1 MRNIKRVS
9 FLLMAILFGCTSL
22 YSQTLADV
30 KMGEILNS
38 GDLFQIRAQYPILK
52 DSVSMEM
59 LNLVSEAQLG
69 IGFNQLERAGVA
81 LDSLLQFHQ
90 AELGAETSIGM
101 AALQGMNFLNLGQYA
116 AGGEM
121 GENLVSVLEQQ
132 IPFEQLYSFVFIER
146 IGKALAHTPAPFLS
160 RPAATQSIPMR
171 IDSAGRGQHLMI
183 PVQVNGITKDFIF
196 DTGCSFGNFVSEAY
210 AKEAGLEIVSDS
222 IPVSG
227 TQIGYVKLGVADSLC
242 VGDIVYHHPVFLIA
256 PPNEET
262 DSVFT
267 FDGVLGYHFIRDAK
281 EIILDFEHRCFI
293 FPEQQSE
300 AEPNMY
306 LSSNTPKVRIYY
318 QHQPID
324 ITLDSGNV
332 KSDLGAWFKERF
344 SDAIPQDAQ
353 ERPLKRGGFG
363 GIESFTG
370 YVLPEIIFQLG
381 ATPFT
386 LRQVEVVN
394 DAENR
399 LAAGSLGTD
408 FLQAFKRVTI
418 NYNKMFVKG
427 EK

>member
-1 MRNIKRVS
+1 MRTFILTCIV
-9 FLLMAILFGCTSL
+9 LLFIGNANAQSAADLE
-22 YSQTLADV
+22 LAE
-30 KMGEILNS
+30 MLNS
-38 GDLFQIRAQYPILK
+38 GDMLRLNDRYPQMK
-52 DSVSMEM
+52 DSLQVPM
-59 LNLVSEAQLG
+59 LARLAEANLYVN
-69 IGFNQLERAGVA
+69 FNQPDKAEAAMADLFTHHQQE
-81 LDSLLQFHQ
+81 LDAQTQ
-90 AELGAETSIGM
+90 IGM
-101 AALQGMNFLNLGQYA
+101 SALRAMNFLNLGQYA
-116 AGGEM
+116 AGGEL
-121 GENLVSVLEQQ
+121 GGTLVAALEQQ
-132 IPFEQLYSFVFIER
+132 VPFEQLYSFVFMER
-146 IGKALAHTPAPFLS
+146 IGKALTHSPAPFLS
-160 RPAATQSIPMR
+160 RPTATQQVPMR
-171 IDSAGRGQHLMI
+171 IDSVGRGHHLMI

-210 AKEAGLEIVSDS
+210 AKEAGLEILSDS

-242 VGDIVYHHPVFLIA
+242 VGDMVYHHPVFLIA
-256 PPNEET
+256 PPNAET
-262 DSVFT
+262 DSIFS

-281 EIILDFEHRCFI
+281 EIILDFEHDCFI
-293 FPEQQSE
+293 FPEQPSE

-306 LSSNTPKVRIYY
+306 LSSNTPKIRIFY
-318 QHQPID
+318 QQQPID
-324 ITLDSGNV
+324 ITMDSGNV

-344 SDAIPQDAQ
+344 PEAIPQDAQ

-370 YVLPEIIFQLG
+370 YVLPEITFQLG

-399 LAAGSLGTD
+399 LAAGSLGAD

-418 NYNKMFVKG
+418 NYDQMFVKG

>member
-1 MRNIKRVS
+1 MRTFILTCIV
-9 FLLMAILFGCTSL
+9 LLFIGNANAQSAADLE
-22 YSQTLADV
+22 LAE
-30 KMGEILNS
+30 MLNS
-38 GDLFQIRAQYPILK
+38 GDMLRLNDRYPQIK
-52 DSVSMEM
+52 DSLQVPM
-59 LNLVSEAQLG
+59 LARLAEANLYVN
-69 IGFNQLERAGVA
+69 FNQPDKAEAAMADLFTHHQQE
-81 LDSLLQFHQ
+81 LDAQTQ
-90 AELGAETSIGM
+90 IGM
-101 AALQGMNFLNLGQYA
+101 SALRAMNFLNLGQYA
-116 AGGEM
+116 AGGEL
-121 GENLVSVLEQQ
+121 GGTLVAALEQQ
-132 IPFEQLYSFVFIER
+132 VPFEQLYSFVFMER
-146 IGKALAHTPAPFLS
+146 IGKALAHSPAPFLS
-160 RPAATQSIPMR
+160 RPTATQQVPMR
-171 IDSAGRGQHLMI
+171 IDSVGRGHHLMI

-210 AKEAGLEIVSDS
+210 AKEAGLKIVSDS

-242 VGDIVYHHPVFLIA
+242 VGDMVYHHPIFLIA
-256 PPNEET
+256 PPNAET
-262 DSVFT
+262 DSIFS

-281 EIILDFEHRCFI
+281 EIILDFEHDCFI
-293 FPEQQSE
+293 FPEQPSE

-306 LSSNTPKVRIYY
+306 LSSNTPKIRIFY

-324 ITLDSGNV
+324 ITFDSGNV
-332 KSDLGAWFKERF
+332 KSDLDAWFKEHF
-344 SDAIPQDAQ
+344 PDAIPQDAQ

-363 GIESFTG
+363 GVESFTG
-370 YVLPEIIFQLG
+370 YVLPEITFQLG

-418 NYNKMFVKG
+418 NYDKMFVKG

>member
-1 MRNIKRVS
+1 MRTFILTCIAL
-9 FLLMAILFGCTSL
+9 LLMGNVNAQSAADLE
-22 YSQTLADV
+22 LAE
-30 KMGEILNS
+30 MLNS
-38 GDLFQIRAQYPILK
+38 GDMLRLNDRYPQMK
-52 DSVSMEM
+52 DSLQVPM
-59 LNLVSEAQLG
+59 LARLAEANLYVKAEEAMADLFAHHQ
-69 IGFNQLERAGVA
+69 QE
-81 LDSLLQFHQ
+81 LDAQTQ
-90 AELGAETSIGM
+90 IGM
-101 AALQGMNFLNLGQYA
+101 AALRAMNFLNLGQYA

-121 GENLVSVLEQQ
+121 GEDLVSALEQQ
-132 IPFEQLYSFVFIER
+132 IPFEQLYSFVFMER
-146 IGKALAHTPAPFLS
+146 IGKALAHSPAPFLS
-160 RPAATQSIPMR
+160 RPTATQQVPMR
-171 IDSAGRGQHLMI
+171 IDSVGRGHHLMI

-196 DTGCSFGNFVSEAY
+196 DTGCSFGNFVSEVY

-242 VGDIVYHHPVFLIA
+242 VGDMVYHHPVFLIA
-256 PPNEET
+256 PPNAET
-262 DSVFT
+262 DSVFS

-281 EIILDFEHRCFI
+281 EIILDFEHDCFI
-293 FPEQQSE
+293 FPEQPSE

-306 LSSNTPKVRIYY
+306 LSSNTPKIRIFY
-318 QHQPID
+318 QQQPID
-324 ITLDSGNV
+324 ITMDSGNV

-344 SDAIPQDAQ
+344 PEAIPQDAQ

-370 YVLPEIIFQLG
+370 YVLPEITFQLG

-399 LAAGSLGTD
+399 LAAGSLGAD

-418 NYNKMFVKG
+418 NYDQMFVKG

>member
-1 MRNIKRVS
+1 
-9 FLLMAILFGCTSL
+9 
-22 YSQTLADV
+22 
-30 KMGEILNS
+30 MGE
-38 GDLFQIRAQYPILK
+38 D
-52 DSVSMEM
+52 
-59 LNLVSEAQLG
+59 LVSA
-69 IGFNQLERAGVA
+69 
-81 LDSLLQFHQ
+81 
-90 AELGAETSIGM
+90 
-101 AALQGMNFLNLGQYA
+101 
-116 AGGEM
+116 
-121 GENLVSVLEQQ
+121 LEQQ

-146 IGKALAHTPAPFLS
+146 MGKALAHSPAPFLS
-160 RPAATQSIPMR
+160 RPAATQQVPMR
-171 IDSAGRGQHLMI
+171 IDSVGRGHHLMI

-196 DTGCSFGNFVSEAY
+196 DTGCSFGNFVSEVY

-242 VGDIVYHHPVFLIA
+242 VGDMVYHHPVFLIA
-256 PPNEET
+256 PPNAET
-262 DSVFT
+262 DSVFS

-281 EIILDFEHRCFI
+281 EIILDFEHDCFI
-293 FPEQQSE
+293 FPEQPSE

-306 LSSNTPKVRIYY
+306 LSSNTPKIRIFY
-318 QHQPID
+318 QQQPID
-324 ITLDSGNV
+324 ITMDSGNV

-344 SDAIPQDAQ
+344 PEAIPQDAQ

-370 YVLPEIIFQLG
+370 YVLPEITFQLG

-399 LAAGSLGTD
+399 LAAGSLGAD

-418 NYNKMFVKG
+418 NYDQMFVKG

>member
-1 MRNIKRVS
+1 MRTFILTCIA
-9 FLLMAILFGCTSL
+9 LLFMGHVNAQSTADSE
-22 YSQTLADV
+22 LAE
-30 KMGEILNS
+30 MLNS
-38 GDLFQIRAQYPILK
+38 GDMLRLNTRYPQIK
-52 DSVSMEM
+52 DSLQVPM
-59 LNLVSEAQLG
+59 LARLAEANLY
-69 IGFNQLERAGVA
+69 IHFNQLKKAEKAMA
-81 LDSLLQFHQ
+81 DLFTNHQQELDAQTQ
-90 AELGAETSIGM
+90 IGM
-101 AALQGMNFLNLGQYA
+101 SALRAMNFLNLGQYA
-116 AGGEM
+116 AAGELGGT
-121 GENLVSVLEQQ
+121 LVSALEPQV
-132 IPFEQLYSFVFIER
+132 PFEELYSLVFIER
-146 IGKALAHTPAPFLS
+146 MGKALAHYPAPSFS
-160 RPAATQSIPMR
+160 RPTTTQHVPMR
-171 IDSAGRGQHLMI
+171 IDSAGRGQHLLI
-183 PVQVNGITKDFIF
+183 QVQVNGITKDFIF

-242 VGDIVYHHPVFLIA
+242 VGDMVYHHPVFLIA
-256 PPNEET
+256 PPNAET
-262 DSVFT
+262 DSVFS

-281 EIILDFEHRCFI
+281 EIILDFEHDCFI
-293 FPEQQSE
+293 FPEQPSE

-306 LSSNTPKVRIYY
+306 LSSNTPKIRIFY
-318 QHQPID
+318 QQQPID
-324 ITLDSGNV
+324 ITMDSGNV

-344 SDAIPQDAQ
+344 PEAIPQDAQ

-370 YVLPEIIFQLG
+370 YVLPEITFQLG

-418 NYNKMFVKG
+418 NYDQMFVKG

>member
-1 MRNIKRVS
+1 MRTFILTCIAL
-9 FLLMAILFGCTSL
+9 LLMGNVNAQSAADLE
-22 YSQTLADV
+22 LAE
-30 KMGEILNS
+30 MLNS
-38 GDLFQIRAQYPILK
+38 GDMLRLNDRYPQMK
-52 DSVSMEM
+52 DSLQVPMLARLAEANLYVS
-59 LNLVSEAQLG
+59 
-69 IGFNQLERAGVA
+69 FNQLEKAEEA
-81 LDSLLQFHQ
+81 MADLFAHHQQELDAQTQ
-90 AELGAETSIGM
+90 IGM
-101 AALQGMNFLNLGQYA
+101 SALRAMNFLNLGQYA
-116 AGGEM
+116 AGGEL
-121 GENLVSVLEQQ
+121 GGTLVAALEQQ
-132 IPFEQLYSFVFIER
+132 VPFEQLYSFVFMER
-146 IGKALAHTPAPFLS
+146 IGKALTHSPAPFLS
-160 RPAATQSIPMR
+160 RPTATQQVPMR
-171 IDSAGRGQHLMI
+171 IDSVGRGHHLMI

-210 AKEAGLEIVSDS
+210 AKEAGLKIVSDS

-242 VGDIVYHHPVFLIA
+242 VGDMVYHHPIFLIA
-256 PPNEET
+256 PPNAET
-262 DSVFT
+262 DSIFS

-281 EIILDFEHRCFI
+281 EIILDFEHDCFI
-293 FPEQQSE
+293 FPEQPSE

-306 LSSNTPKVRIYY
+306 LSSNTPKIRIFY
-318 QHQPID
+318 QQQPID
-324 ITLDSGNV
+324 ITMDSGNV

-344 SDAIPQDAQ
+344 PKAIPQDAQ

-363 GIESFTG
+363 GVESFTG
-370 YVLPEIIFQLG
+370 YVLPEITFQLG

-418 NYNKMFVKG
+418 NYDKMFVKG